1 MAFHSPNPVREQ
13 LKAEI
18 LSALSATQES
28 LTTGDLYHA
37 CPSATKPDEVAKVAY
52 DMKKKGMIA
61 DGGKVPHPR
70 GSPVNSYRYPSQDD
84 PRIEAAKPIQ
94 PEIKV
99 KPSRQPA
106 IKRKPAPGHP
116 FAASI
121 RPQEAHDSLPRV
133 TRDLPIHLTTA
144 TPQMAAESIRHY
156 LEEEIMSED
165 PIEYVPDPDAFSLEM
180 SEPEEYTDEEL
191 IDELMAKMSPLPVA
205 DDDAP
210 KNPCK
215 CHRLPKLPRGY
226 RYAAISADIVSEDD
240 DETMNLLIADEG
252 TGPFAQIDTTGKM
265 RFDSGELAMIGHAAD
280 AMIQWLSTVDQDN
293 G

>member
-1 MAFHSPNPVREQ
+1 
-13 LKAEI
+13 
-18 LSALSATQES
+18 
-28 LTTGDLYHA
+28 
-37 CPSATKPDEVAKVAY
+37 
-52 DMKKKGMIA
+52 
-61 DGGKVPHPR
+61 
-70 GSPVNSYRYPSQDD
+70 
-84 PRIEAAKPIQ
+84 
-94 PEIKV
+94 
-99 KPSRQPA
+99 
-106 IKRKPAPGHP
+106 
-116 FAASI
+116 
-121 RPQEAHDSLPRV
+121 
-133 TRDLPIHLTTA
+133 
-144 TPQMAAESIRHY
+144 MAAESIRHY

-215 CHRLPKLPRGY
+215 CHRLPMLPRGY
-226 RYAAISADIVSEDD
+226 RYAAISADIYGRASLGKIFGFIFSAMNIGSAVGVYIAGLDYDITGNYHLSLLANGFLGGRTKTKLVEKEINTIDVLVSEDD